1 MKEILPLFN
10 SLFQECEN
18 SENLSEEQIK
28 EMTESVKILHREG
41 HEILFA
47 LIRHY
52 QLKIDQQPI
61 EQEPYDFKTIKSG
74 YKFTMHKLPTKLQIM
89 LKNFVDLHSKKLQ
102 EEKQRNKFFA
112 ST

>member
-10 SLFQECEN
+10 SLFQE
-18 SENLSEEQIK
+18 SENNQNLTENEMK
-28 EMTESVKILHREG
+28 EMTESIKILDREG

-61 EQEPYDFKTIKSG
+61 EKEPYDFKSIKSG
-74 YKFTMHKLPTKLQIM
+74 YKFTIHKLPSKLQIM

-102 EEKQRNKFFA
+102 EEKQRNKFFE